1 MCFKNLR
8 KGRYKTMTNKEKMTI
23 VNSEATKSAKMK
35 ALYNEGCE
43 IGEIAKLLGV
53 RYNFVYNVISNAA
66 MKAGEEVRVTRKN
79 GSRKAAI
86 IALIEEGKTNKEI
99 SQELGVLYNYV
110 FKVRKDYEATQA
122 AQA

>member
-8 KGRYKTMTNKEKMTI
+8 KGRYTTMTNKEKMTI

-35 ALYNEGCE
+35 ALYNGGCE

-53 RYNFVYNVISNAA
+53 RYNFVYNVISNDA
-66 MKAGEEVRVTRKN
+66 MKKGEEVRVTRKN
-79 GSRKAAI
+79 GTVKAEI
-86 IALIEEGKTNKEI
+86 IKRIKEGKTNKEI